1 MTIKMNSHLAS
12 VTKWTPMKRAFL
24 CNESDTIVEHHSEVI
39 EESED
44 DSDLHSDEEDL
55 KEVIE
60 LDDES
65 DDN

>member
-12 VTKWTPMKRAFL
+12 VTKLTPMKRSFL

-44 DSDLHSDEEDL
+44 DSDLYSDEEDL
-55 KEVIE
+55 KEV
-60 LDDES
+60 
-65 DDN
+65 N